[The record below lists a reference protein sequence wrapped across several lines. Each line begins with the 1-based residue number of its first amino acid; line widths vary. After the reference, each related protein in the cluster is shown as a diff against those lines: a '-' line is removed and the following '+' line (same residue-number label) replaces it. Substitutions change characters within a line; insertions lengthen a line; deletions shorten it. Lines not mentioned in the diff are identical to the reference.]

1 MSDNKFVQYET
12 LDEGTIARIT
22 LNRPEARNA
31 QNRGLLV
38 ELHDAFLQAEADDQV
53 RVVILCGAGPLFS
66 AGHDMGS
73 KVSMEEF
80 APGPNQHPTR
90 QINGGTRKA
99 AESLMLQEW
108 HYFFENTRRW
118 RNLRKI
124 TIGQAHGDIYAAGMM
139 ILWACDLIVAGQ
151 GTTFADVVG
160 ARLGMCGVEYFAHPW
175 EFGPRK
181 AKELLLT
188 GDSVSAEE
196 AHALG
201 MVSKIFPADE
211 LADRTLDYARRINGG
226 TRSGAEQ
233 RMLQE
238 WHYYFENTRRWRNLR
253 KITIGQAHGDVY
265 AAGLMLLWACDLIV
279 CAEGTRFTD
288 VVGARLGMCGV
299 EYFAHP
305 WEFGPRKAKEL
316 LLTGDSIDA
325 DEAHA
330 LGMVSKVFP
339 AEQLGDRTLDFA
351 RRISQLPTVTSLLIK
366 EAVNQTVDNMGFYNA
381 LNACF
386 TLHELNHSHW
396 AQVND
401 DGYPVAKEDSG
412 IPNWREA
419 PPIVPAVKD
428 KVRADPT
435 PQ

>member
-1 MSDNKFVQYET
+1 M
-12 LDEGTIARIT
+12 
-22 LNRPEARNA
+22 
-31 QNRGLLV
+31 
-38 ELHDAFLQAEADDQV
+38 
-53 RVVILCGAGPLFS
+53 GPMFS
-66 AGHDMGS
+66 SGHDMGS
-73 KVSMEEF
+73 KVSLEEF
-80 APGPNQHPTR
+80 APGPGQHPTR
-90 QINGGTRKA
+90 QINGGTRK
-99 AESLMLQEW
+99 
-108 HYFFENTRRW
+108 
-118 RNLRKI
+118 
-124 TIGQAHGDIYAAGMM
+124 
-139 ILWACDLIVAGQ
+139 
-151 GTTFADVVG
+151 
-160 ARLGMCGVEYFAHPW
+160 
-175 EFGPRK
+175 
-181 AKELLLT
+181 
-188 GDSVSAEE
+188 
-196 AHALG
+196 
-201 MVSKIFPADE
+201 
-211 LADRTLDYARRINGG
+211 
-226 TRSGAEQ
+226 GAEAL
-233 RMLQE
+233 MLQE